1 MRLAFKKMIY
11 SLAVGAI
18 CVAWSSVFAED
29 NSATVAP
36 AAFSL
41 ADVQRLALQH
51 NWDLLAAK
59 TGVDAA
65 TAQLM
70 AAKEFPNPTMSFNT
84 ANIAGHDEATTIG
97 NAYWDR
103 GYDTIVSVSQLI
115 EIAGKRRDRQ
125 NAARQGIRGAKAR
138 FYDAKRTLEDAV
150 TKAYLGFLL
159 AAENVRTLTQSSGY
173 MQREADIAHA
183 RNKVGDLSDSDTKQ
197 ILINAEQ
204 YQLQADS
211 ANASAAQAR
220 AQLEV
225 LLGLPRLPN
234 GWAPSDTLSN
244 LANLSAEQA
253 ARPGASGERPDI
265 LAADAD
271 LRGADA
277 NLKLQRALRVPDPT
291 LQVEYE
297 RNPVPPGPP
306 PPDTFGVG
314 VSFPL
319 PIWNRNTGNIKAA
332 EAAREQSA
340 LALGKARAQAMFD
353 ITNAHIA
360 YREASQRWQRY
371 QTQIGPQAAQV
382 RESVSFAYEKGGA
395 SLVDLLDAE
404 RTDNDVRLATAQAL
418 SDTASAA
425 ADLRA
430 AQTVLSESDLTRR

>member
-1 MRLAFKKMIY
+1 MRSSVETWHALTIASIFLAF
-11 SLAVGAI
+11 SWTPAFGQGAVTNA
-18 CVAWSSVFAED
+18 
-29 NSATVAP
+29 AP
-36 AAFSL
+36 KLSL
-41 ADVQRLALQH
+41 ADVRRLALLH

-59 TGVDAA
+59 TGVAA
-65 TAQLM
+65 AASQLM
-70 AAKEFPNPTMSFNT
+70 QAKEFPNPTLGINT
-84 ANIAGHDEATTIG
+84 TDIAGHGEATSIG

-103 GYDTIVSVSQLI
+103 SYDTIVTVSQLI
-115 EIAGKRRDRQ
+115 EIAGKRRNRQ
-125 NAARQGIRGAKAR
+125 AAAREGVRGAKAR
-138 FYDAKRTLEDAV
+138 FYDAKRILEQAI
-150 TKAYLGFLL
+150 TKAYLAFLL
-159 AAENVRTLTQSSGY
+159 AEENVRTLTQSSGY

-183 RNKVGDLSDSDTKQ
+183 RNKAGDLSDSDTKQ

-204 YQLQADS
+204 YQLQAES
-211 ANASAAQAR
+211 AAANASQAR

-225 LLGLPRLPN
+225 LLGNPPPPPE
-234 GWAPSDTLSN
+234 WTPSDSLEL
-244 LANLSAEQA
+244 LANESAEEIA
-253 ARPGASGERPDI
+253 PPPASGARPDV

-271 LRGADA
+271 LRAAEA

-291 LQVEYE
+291 VQVDYE

-319 PIWNRNTGNIKAA
+319 PIWNRNSGAIHAA
-332 EAAREQSA
+332 EAAREQSEV
-340 LALGKARAQAMFD
+340 ALGKARAQAMFD
-353 ITNAHIA
+353 MTNAQIA
-360 YREASQRWQRY
+360 YHEASQRSRRY
-371 QTQIGPQAAQV
+371 QQQIGPQASQV

-430 AQTVLSESDLTRR
+430 AQTVLSSEDLNQR